1 MITTFRPS
9 SINFLATFKISV
21 VLPLFEGPEKA
32 IAAFFIF
39 LRIFKIYAD
48 YSKFRLFKSKIYL
61 K

>member
-1 MITTFRPS
+1 M
-9 SINFLATFKISV
+9 
-21 VLPLFEGPEKA
+21 PLFEGPENA

-39 LRIFKIYAD
+39 LRIFEFCAN